1 IRLMIFTSKNSG
13 IPHQSCKTDKKNASL
28 RSSLPYFQ
36 FRQES
41 IAADTLALIARIELI
56 AKHGSTSIPKL
67 IPYIADDSAAVG
79 TIAINHLKSLVIMA
93 ALPQRCEVYEKGR
106 PELGS
111 DEVPKS
117 LKDLVQA
124 PELLEI
130 FVSSSVDCLETLA
143 GKDRNRFLARLAAF
157 PGIYTTLTR
166 LLRLRGYQN
175 DLARFKKEYIQ
186 INSIQ
191 FPSQVNLSSTMACQL
206 HCPYCISAG
215 IEVHSGQEIS
225 LKRLHSFFAWAQ
237 NCRIERLGLSG
248 GEPTLYK
255 YFPMLLKMAKKSG
268 IDLFIATNGLVS
280 PRRLQ
285 ILIQAR
291 PLCVTVHLT
300 QEVLRTR
307 LWDLFA
313 RNVKVMLENGLY
325 LALRCNFL
333 SPDDEPDIFV
343 DAAKELKMGEVRFA
357 FPMPNAMAIN
367 RYVSLN
373 TFHEYKLLLS
383 KLVSLC
389 QKAGLNPLLAKPF
402 PICMMSNHVRNTL
415 VANGSL
421 SSICPIHNQGFS
433 NNIVMFPDTSFSPCL
448 GLSIKS
454 DKSLF
459 RYHSPQHAATSFKK
473 QIQGLLRRPLFVE
486 CESCPLFAGGQCVG
500 ACLSYR
506 LKNNGNNKGAQW
518 E

>member
-1 IRLMIFTSKNSG
+1 MIFAGKNSN
-13 IPHQSCKTDKKNASL
+13 QKNVSI
-28 RSSLPYFQ
+28 RTSLPHFQ
-36 FRQES
+36 FRRES
-41 IAADTLALIARIELI
+41 IDADMLARIARIELL
-56 AKHGSTSIPKL
+56 AKHGSATIPKL
-67 IPYIADDSAAVG
+67 VPYIADDSAVVG
-79 TIAINHLKSLVIMA
+79 TVAINHLKSLVIMA
-93 ALPQRCEVYEKGR
+93 ALPQRCEVYEKGQ

-111 DEVPKS
+111 DNVPKS

-130 FVSSSVDCLETLA
+130 FVNSSVDYLETLA

-166 LLRLRGYQN
+166 QLHLRGYQN
-175 DLARFKKEYIQ
+175 DLARFNKEYIQ
-186 INSIQ
+186 INAIQ

-215 IEVHSGQEIS
+215 IEVQPGQEIS
-225 LKRLHSFFAWAQ
+225 LGRLHSFFAWAQ
-237 NCRIERLGLSG
+237 NCRIERLGLTG
-248 GEPTLYK
+248 GEPTLYR
-255 YFPMLLKMAKKSG
+255 YFPMLLKMARESG
-268 IDLFIATNGLVS
+268 IDLFIATNGLAS
-280 PRRLQ
+280 PRRIQ
-285 ILIQAR
+285 VLIQAR

-300 QEVLRTR
+300 QEVLCSG

-325 LALRCNFL
+325 VALRCNFL

-343 DAAKELKMGEVRFA
+343 DAAKELQLGEVRFA

-373 TFHEYKLLLS
+373 TFQEYKPLLS
-383 KLVSLC
+383 KLVNLC
-389 QKAGLNPLLAKPF
+389 QAAGLNPLLTKPF
-402 PICMMSNHVRNTL
+402 PICMMSGHVRNAL
-415 VANGSL
+415 LANGSL
-421 SSICPIHNQGFS
+421 SNICPIHNQGFS
-433 NNIVMFPDTSFSPCL
+433 NNIVIFPDTSFSPCL

-454 DKSLF
+454 DQSLF

-473 QIQGLLRRPLFVE
+473 QIQSLLRKPLLAE

-506 LKNNGNNKGAQW
+506 LRGNGNNEGAQ
-518 E
+518 